1 MSQDIKALLGARFPS
16 LSTTHDEAAADSNP
30 AIQAYGRRFYKDQ
43 TQVEYL
49 AEFLLVFISPKGPE
63 YQKNHAFSFQ
73 LDEGED
79 NEHCY
84 WPEDRVS
91 LKLFSFFPS
100 SKLETRHPVHQE
112 TYLAA
117 LESIKA
123 RIDGSSAEQE
133 NTIRLLQSLF
143 SGFVG
148 VAKNRTW
155 VTHSFLP
162 VSTKLISRELAWKH
176 TEATKDKNLD
186 DWSKSRKYFSHN
198 GHLFMAR
205 GGELLFLQLAN
216 LFSNKDESA
225 VRVADLHASKDY
237 QHLSGKSL
245 DELQQNLEC
254 GLKHLICNSVSKV
267 DALAEFVERSL
278 EDIWTDSSTKRAPLG
293 WVPRSTVSE
302 AYLFAVE
309 LDNICRSSL
318 GGIDKI
324 DLLQVL
330 CSLHVLRSLC
340 FQANRIDDEPKKTN
354 GFIGNYA
361 WIVADPNASFGSA
374 SRKLAQTSLTGVE
387 EVLYR
392 VLRIVGD
399 TTEFNSTKYTYRQAD
414 AHGFSIFRKIGKEMG
429 FIIPKMGQGQR
440 FVLPPSLLSVLV
452 ATTIEP
458 GERVRLTEF
467 YRRVFAHYGIAL
479 AGQQLA
485 EAIAWYSEEGEHKD
499 YAITA
504 ESLWV
509 QEALKQGGYLVELS
523 DAVSIVHNPSRKE
536 QKQ

>member
-1 MSQDIKALLGARFPS
+1 MSRDINIILKDRFPEP
-16 LSTTHDEAAADSNP
+16 STTQDQEETASNP
-30 AIQAYGRRFYKDQ
+30 AIKAYGRRFYKDQ

-49 AEFLLVFISPKGPE
+49 AELLLVFISLKGPE
-63 YQKNHAFSFQ
+63 EQKCHAFSFQ
-73 LDEGED
+73 LDEGGG
-79 NEHCY
+79 NAHCY
-84 WPEDRVS
+84 WPKDRVA

-100 SKLETRHPVHQE
+100 SKLETRHPVHQKA
-112 TYLAA
+112 YLTA
-117 LESIKA
+117 LENIKKQ
-123 RIDGSSAEQE
+123 IDGSPAEQE

-176 TEATKDKNLD
+176 TAATKDKSINE
-186 DWSKSRKYFSHN
+186 WSDSEKYFSHD

-205 GGELLFLQLAN
+205 GGELLFLQLAH
-216 LFSNKDESA
+216 LFSNKDKAA
-225 VRVADLHASKDY
+225 VSVAKLHASKDY
-237 QHLSGKSL
+237 QHLSGKYL
-245 DELQQNLEC
+245 DELQHNLEFW
-254 GLKHLICNSVSKV
+254 LKDLICNSVSKV
-267 DALAEFVERSL
+267 DALAEFVETSL
-278 EDIWTDSSTKRAPLG
+278 KPIRTDASTKRAPLG

-309 LDNICRSSL
+309 LDNICSSSL
-318 GGIDKI
+318 GRLDKI
-324 DLLQVL
+324 ELLQAL

-354 GFIGNYA
+354 GFVGDYA
-361 WIVADPNASFGSA
+361 WVVADPDAPLGSA
-374 SRKLAQTSLTGVE
+374 TRKLAQTSLAGVE

-392 VLRIVGD
+392 VLRIVG
-399 TTEFNSTKYTYRQAD
+399 EKAEPKVANYTQAD

-429 FIIPKMGQGQR
+429 FIIPQTGQGQR

-479 AGQQLA
+479 AGRQLA

-523 DAVSIVHNPSRKE
+523 DAVSIVHNSCRKE